1 LPAAVASGWFAAG
14 RRGAGYIDQQW
25 WAPSSSGVTAAY
37 AGSVAFTAT
46 VAG

>member
-1 LPAAVASGWFAAG
+1 LTAAVASGRFAAG

-25 WAPSSSGVTAAY
+25 WALSSSGVTAAH